1 MFSKKTTDTSGET
14 AEKKQKKAGER
25 KPMDGHKKLSIIC
38 GVCVAVTVGAVGFS
52 AVQYTQASD
61 MMAEIDA
68 TTVEV
73 LVPSADIPAG
83 TPITAENLVMKKVP
97 KTYIPQDAAKKKKDI
112 SGLTALTDLTA
123 GVPIDLSCVS
133 GSKAPAGVTSAVRS
147 GYVAKMVALDTA
159 PGLSP
164 MLATGDYVTVSGL
177 VDKEVISFQNIRVV
191 ALDGAFSVPRGTG
204 YTTVTL
210 ELTPDQADALLGADI
225 TLTAESAE
233 DHIAA
238 DEVAPVDA
246 TAPVDEAAPAEQTPE
261 EAVDAQ

>member
-14 AEKKQKKAGER
+14 AEKKQKKVRER

-61 MMAEIDA
+61 MMEEIKA
-68 TTVEV
+68 STVEV
-73 LVPSADIPAG
+73 LVPSTDIPAG
-83 TPITAENLVMKKVP
+83 TAITAENLVMAKVP
-97 KTYIPQDAAKKKKDI
+97 KTYIPQDAAKKKDV

-123 GVPIDLSCVS
+123 GIPIDLSCVS
-133 GSKAPAGVTSAVRS
+133 ASKAPAGVTSAVRS

-177 VDKEVISFQNIRVV
+177 IDKEVISYQNIRVI
-191 ALDGAFSVPRGTG
+191 ALDGSFSVPRGTG

-210 ELTPDQADALLGADI
+210 ELTPEQADALLGADI
-225 TLTAESAE
+225 SLTAESNE
-233 DHIAA
+233 DHIAS
-238 DEVAPVDA
+238 DEAPVEA
-246 TAPVDEAAPAEQTPE
+246 EAAPVEQTTE